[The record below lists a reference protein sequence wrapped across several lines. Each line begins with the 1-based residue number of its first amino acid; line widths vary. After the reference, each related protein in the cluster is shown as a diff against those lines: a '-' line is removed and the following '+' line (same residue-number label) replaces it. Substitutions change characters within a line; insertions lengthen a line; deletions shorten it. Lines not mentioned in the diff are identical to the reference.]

1 MKYFCKLILVAFIKS
16 ITQIIFIFWD
26 RRINVIFVHLG
37 EAREVLADGETD
49 DPGLEHAADECRQ
62 RLVAAGLDERS
73 AVQDDDAVGCR
84 ELEELDCAGWSRSML
99 PVRRPLGVQADRS
112 LERADSPQRLR
123 RRYDLYRHGRGQCQQ
138 LRILRRRFSRNRMLL
153 NSI

>member
-16 ITQIIFIFWD
+16 IIQIIFIFWD

-84 ELEELDCAGWSRSML
+84 TCTWERVIPRAAASRCSA
-99 PVRRPLGVQADRS
+99 RRS
-112 LERADSPQRLR
+112 
-123 RRYDLYRHGRGQCQQ
+123 RG
-138 LRILRRRFSRNRMLL
+138 
-153 NSI
+153 